1 MAESNPLMFP
11 ACLIPSKKQSSSNRM
26 FTLYN
31 VSSGILARMLHILQ
45 MNNKI
50 GVCAVL
56 SVEEVAISLESK
68 V

>member
-1 MAESNPLMFP
+1 MFP

-50 GVCAVL
+50 GGVCAVL